1 MIAVVFAPL
10 ICAWRSREL
19 LGRLISRDIQS
30 RFRGTVLGSFWVA
43 VGPLVR
49 LSVYTL
55 TFGALVQPKWQGEI
69 NDPVLVAFM
78 YFSGLI
84 LFDFLM
90 ECATSATNLVR
101 DNRVFI
107 KKVVFPVEILP
118 WVAVGHATFRY
129 AVAMALMLLAYVG
142 FKGPP
147 PAAALLIPLLFAP
160 FALMILGLIWFVSS
174 LAAFA
179 RDISHVIS
187 TLLPMLMFASPVFY
201 PLSGLSE
208 PVQIALMFNPLT
220 FPLEQTRAILFGT
233 GFHAWGGLAVYAT
246 AAIIVS
252 ALGYRF
258 FMRLRPGFAD
268 VL

>member
-1 MIAVVFAPL
+1 LIAVVFAPV

-19 LGRLISRDIQS
+19 LGRMISREIQS
-30 RFRGTVLGSFWVA
+30 RFRGTIFGSFWVA
-43 VGPLVR
+43 AGPLVR
-49 LSVYTL
+49 LSVYAL
-55 TFGALVQPKWQGEI
+55 TFGVLVQPKWQGEI
-69 NDPVLVAFM
+69 NDPMLIAFI

-90 ECATSATNLVR
+90 ECANSATNLIR

-129 AVAMALMLLAYVG
+129 AVAMALLLVAYVG
-142 FKGPP
+142 LKGPP
-147 PAAALLIPLLFAP
+147 PVAALLIPLLFAP
-160 FALMILGLIWFVSS
+160 FALMILGLIWFVSA
-174 LAAFA
+174 LAAFV
-179 RDISHVIS
+179 RDISHIIN
-187 TLLPMLMFASPVFY
+187 TLLPILMFASPVFY
-201 PLSGLSE
+201 PLSGLSA
-208 PVQIALMFNPLT
+208 PVQAALMFNPLT

-233 GFHAWGGLAVYAT
+233 GFHAWSGLAIYVT
-246 AAIIVS
+246 AAIIFS